1 MSRAPPTKW
10 TCDICKNTIYW
21 DELFT
26 FTSKKSVVHYT
37 CFREKALK
45 TAKVDQD
52 QLTAILDSLE
62 DELKLIVAYKQRLG
76 KIKDEEVKKYM
87 EQAEK
92 DAEKNSA
99 MLTRAVEKLSGVL
112 E

>member
-1 MSRAPPTKW
+1 MSRAPTKW

-26 FTSKKSVVHYT
+26 FTSKKTVVHYT
-37 CFREKALK
+37 CFKDKAMK
-45 TAKVDQD
+45 TAKVDESQMK
-52 QLTAILDSLE
+52 AVLDSLE
-62 DELKLIVAYKQRLG
+62 DELRLITVYKQRMSVVNN
-76 KIKDEEVKKYM
+76 EEAKKYM

-92 DAEKNSA
+92 DAEKNAA
-99 MLTRAVEKLSGVL
+99 MFTRAVEKLSGVL

>member
-1 MSRAPPTKW
+1 MSRAPTKW
-10 TCDICKNTIYW
+10 KCDLCNNAIYW

-26 FTSKKSVVHYT
+26 YTSKKNVVHFN
-37 CFREKALK
+37 CFKDKALK
-45 TAKVDQD
+45 TTKIDEKQIR
-52 QLTAILDSLE
+52 AIVDSLE
-62 DELKLIVAYKQRLG
+62 DELKMITLYKQRIPLVT
-76 KIKDEEVKKYM
+76 DEEVKKFM

-99 MLTRAVEKLSGVL
+99 MLTRAVEKLSRVL

>member
-1 MSRAPPTKW
+1 MSRAATKW
-10 TCDICKNTIYW
+10 SCGICGNTIYW

-26 FTSKKSVVHYT
+26 YTSKKTVVHYT

-45 TAKVDQD
+45 SSKVNEEQIK
-52 QLTAILDSLE
+52 AVLDSLE
-62 DELKLIVAYKQRLG
+62 DELKMITLYKQRLNLVS
-76 KIKDEEVKKYM
+76 IDEVKKMM

-92 DAEKNSA
+92 DAEKNAA
-99 MLTRAVEKLSGVL
+99 MLTRAVEKISGVL

>member
-1 MSRAPPTKW
+1 MNRPETKW
-10 TCDICKNTIYW
+10 ACDLCKNKIYW

-26 FTSKKSVVHYT
+26 FTSKKAVVHYT
-37 CFREKALK
+37 CFREKASK
-45 TAKVDQD
+45 TPKVEPT
-52 QLTAILDSLE
+52 QLEVVLDMLE
-62 DELKLIVAYKQRLG
+62 DELKDITIYKQ
-76 KIKDEEVKKYM
+76 KISLIKEEEIRKTL

-99 MLTRAVEKLSGVL
+99 LLTRMVEKFSGVL

>member
-1 MSRAPPTKW
+1 MSRAATKW
-10 TCDICKNTIYW
+10 MCGIYGKTIYW

-26 FTSKKSVVHYT
+26 YMSNKAVVHYT
-37 CFREKALK
+37 CFRDKAIK
-45 TAKVDQD
+45 TAKVDEKQIK
-52 QLTAILDSLE
+52 AVLDSLE
-62 DELKLIVAYKQRLG
+62 DELRLITLYKQRLNLVSNN
-76 KIKDEEVKKYM
+76 KEIKKLM

-99 MLTRAVEKLSGVL
+99 LLTRAVEKISGVL

>member
-1 MSRAPPTKW
+1 MSRAATKW
-10 TCDICKNTIYW
+10 SCDICKNTIYW

-26 FTSKKSVVHYT
+26 FTTKKTVVHYT

-45 TAKVDQD
+45 SAKVDEN
-52 QLTAILDSLE
+52 QLKAVLDSLE
-62 DELKLIVAYKQRLG
+62 DELKMITVYKQRLNAITNEEIK
-76 KIKDEEVKKYM
+76 KIMD
-87 EQAEK
+87 QAEK

-99 MLTRAVEKLSGVL
+99 MLTRAVEKISGVL

>member
-1 MSRAPPTKW
+1 MSRAATKW

-37 CFREKALK
+37 CFREKAIK
-45 TAKVDQD
+45 TSKVDENQIK
-52 QLTAILDSLE
+52 LVLDSLE
-62 DELKLIVAYKQRLG
+62 DELKLITTYKQRLNS
-76 KIKDEEVKKYM
+76 ISNEEVKKIM

-99 MLTRAVEKLSGVL
+99 MLTRAVEKISGVL